1 MHDPKL
7 VIFLKEHP
15 MSRILAMVLF
25 VSIPAVAFAQSQPGG
40 SCADYPFRQGEDID
54 ITETGA
60 LKIRSTASVPL
71 NFDDVSA
78 VKDAHVEAEIEAKN
92 GLAKFMTEEISVDNN
107 IDRTVNESSNMQ
119 GEQKTVGRQEAI
131 TRVRKLK
138 QSANALLRG
147 VVVLGSCYTPGKE
160 YRVTVGIKPELIKQA
175 EELAGNI
182 QQSIQRQPTPTSQNT
197 GRSSTRD
204 TSSGSGTPSSSTSI
218 NRQEGFS
225 DTDRLKKF

>member
-40 SCADYPFRQGEDID
+40 SCTDYPLRMGKDVET
-54 ITETGA
+54 TETG
-60 LKIRSTASVPL
+60 LKITATGDAPVS
-71 NFDDVSA
+71 FDDVSA
-78 VKDAHVEAEIEAKN
+78 VRDARDEAEIEAKN
-92 GLAKFMTEEISVDNN
+92 LIVKFLTEEISSDNS
-107 IDRTVNESSNMQ
+107 ITRTVNESSSMQ
-119 GEQKTVGRQEAI
+119 GEQKTAQRQEAI
-131 TRVRKLK
+131 SRVKTLR

-197 GRSSTRD
+197 GRSSSRD
-204 TSSGSGTPSSSTSI
+204 TSSGSGTPSPSTSI